1 MAEFCQQCSEEI
13 FGRDTRDFAN
23 RQISGNALL
32 EELCEGC
39 GWIYVDREGRRV
51 AWVEYNEDPRPM
63 SKLMRLRH
71 ELR

>member
-13 FGRDTRDFAN
+13 FGRDSRDLAN
-23 RQISGNALL
+23 LCNSGTT

-39 GWIYVDREGRRV
+39 GWIYVDKEGRRV

-63 SKLMRLRH
+63 AQLMRMRH